1 MVCHFTLSHITHLIC
16 FCALMTLTWIR
27 CRLPSLLLLL
37 HVDHTLPLPLH
48 QLHHF
53 CPGEAQ
59 LPLVKRSEVTGA
71 QRSLRG
77 AAQHLGWTT
86 VHWGWSSGCLR
97 RGGSCSVQA
106 WIIKLAVKFY
116 VHSLG
121 VCFWIGGHF
130 LFLIW
135 STTLPVA
142 VGGWKVKLADPQLG
156 VTPTFHL
163 DVQKTFLLRFVISHP
178 IFHHFSEGGGVMEN
192 ESSAPAR
199 EPTATASS
207 PTSSLLPC
215 SPAGDPHVD
224 VRLVRILR
232 APIVR
237 VQELQP
243 RANEHTLMNT
253 QNTRRPLQ
261 QKMDG
266 SEKWRKLTR
275 E

>member
-1 MVCHFTLSHITHLIC
+1 
-16 FCALMTLTWIR
+16 MTLTWFR

-48 QLHHF
+48 QLHHL
-53 CPGEAQ
+53 CPGEPQ

-71 QRSLRG
+71 RRSLRG
-77 AAQHLGWTT
+77 AAQHLGRTT
-86 VHWGWSSGCLR
+86 VHCGWSSACLR

-106 WIIKLAVKFY
+106 WIVKLAVKFY

-121 VCFWIGGHF
+121 MCCWIGGHF
-130 LFLIW
+130 FFLI
-135 STTLPVA
+135 STTLPVT
-142 VGGWKVKLADPQLG
+142 VGGWKVKLTDPQLSIA
-156 VTPTFHL
+156 PAFHL
-163 DVQKTFLLRFVISHP
+163 DIQKTFLLRFVISHP
-178 IFHHFSEGGGVMEN
+178 IFHHFSEGGRVMEN
-192 ESSAPAR
+192 ESPAPAW
-199 EPTATASS
+199 EPTAAASS
-207 PTSSLLPC
+207 STSSLLPR

-224 VRLVRILR
+224 VWLVRILR

-243 RANEHTLMNT
+243 WAHEHTLMNT
-253 QNTRRPLQ
+253 LNTRMPLQ

-266 SEKWRKLTR
+266 SKKGRKLTR